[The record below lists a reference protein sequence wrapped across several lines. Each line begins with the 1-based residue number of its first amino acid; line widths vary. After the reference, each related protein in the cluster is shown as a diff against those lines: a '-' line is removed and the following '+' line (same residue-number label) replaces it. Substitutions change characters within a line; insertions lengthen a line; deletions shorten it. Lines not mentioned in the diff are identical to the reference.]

1 MDNSGNFIKKVPNL
15 LTGLRLLLV
24 PVMVF
29 LLALEFPRSRD
40 LAIAVFILAAVT
52 DWIDGWVARRYAA
65 ISEAGK
71 LLDPIADKL
80 LVLSALIMLA
90 ADHPD
95 PQHLAIV
102 PAWLVALIVAREI
115 WVTGMRAVA
124 ASGGLIV
131 AADGFGKLKS
141 LLQMIAVVMLLVRE
155 PVLGLP
161 FSAAAIGICI
171 LAASVVF
178 GSVAAY
184 RYTRVVIK
192 RL

>member
-1 MDNSGNFIKKVPNL
+1 MDEGGAFIKKVPNL

-29 LLALEFPRSRD
+29 LLAFEFPRSRD
-40 LAIAVFILAAVT
+40 MAIAVFILAAIT
-52 DWIDGWVARRYAA
+52 DWIDGWVARRFCA
-65 ISEAGK
+65 ISDAGK

-124 ASGGLIV
+124 ASGGMV
-131 AADGFGKLKS
+131 VPADGFGKLKS
-141 LLQMIAVVMLLVRE
+141 LLQMIAVVLLLVRE
-155 PVLGLP
+155 QIFGLP
-161 FSAAAIGICI
+161 FSAAAIGIFI

-178 GSVAAY
+178 GGVAAY
-184 RYTRVVIK
+184 RYTMVVI
-192 RL
+192 RTL

>member
-1 MDNSGNFIKKVPNL
+1 MAEKGAFIKKVPNL

-29 LLALEFPRSRD
+29 LLACEFPKSRE
-40 LAIAVFILAAVT
+40 LAIAVFILAALT
-52 DWIDGWVARRYAA
+52 DWIDGWVARKFSA
-65 ISEAGK
+65 ISESGK

-95 PQHLAIV
+95 PNHLAVV

-124 ASGGLIV
+124 ASGGLVV

-141 LLQMIAVVMLLVRE
+141 LLQMIAVVLLLVRE
-155 PVLGLP
+155 PVLGMPL
-161 FSAAAIGICI
+161 SAAAIGIFI

-178 GSVAAY
+178 GGVAAY
-184 RYTRVVIK
+184 RYTLVVIGQ
-192 RL
+192 L